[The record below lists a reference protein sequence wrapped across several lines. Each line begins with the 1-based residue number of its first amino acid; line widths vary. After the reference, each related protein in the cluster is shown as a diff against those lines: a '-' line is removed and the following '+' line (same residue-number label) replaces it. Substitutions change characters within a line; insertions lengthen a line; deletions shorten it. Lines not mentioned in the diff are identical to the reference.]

1 MVYFLSAEERRYIFR
16 GLLSRARG
24 VGVSSDWRGW
34 SWDRPPLA
42 SPYDDVFLSL
52 SEVASKYCST
62 GRDVYL
68 RRVERVRYFPNKRM
82 VRGQI
87 LHRVVESVI
96 TLGKRLLY
104 TNGIVSGT
112 FISSELG
119 SRADEEID
127 RIFRDLGEL
136 LKRAGYSEEEL
147 NVLRR
152 RAINLWLYET
162 NQISATVDSTLSRHP
177 HISLDSLV
185 NLAIP
190 VIVEQRLDGRFLGF
204 SGNLSADA
212 LSYAPVVLDLKTGE
226 FRSFQRLTTTGYAL
240 VLEALY
246 EAPID
251 IGVLVNLNF
260 DSRDFPVIHRRA
272 HIISEALRMEFIE
285 ERDRKMEI
293 VAEEVD
299 PGIAPDC
306 PQDCPFYNTCHG
318 E

>member
-1 MVYFLSAEERRYIFR
+1 MVYFLSGEERRYIFR
-16 GLLSRARG
+16 GLLSRARS

-52 SEVASKYCST
+52 SEVASRYCST
-62 GRDVYL
+62 GRDIYL
-68 RRVERVRYFPNKRM
+68 RRVEGVKYFPNKRM
-82 VRGQI
+82 VRGLV
-87 LHRVVESVI
+87 LHRVVEGVI
-96 TLGKRLLY
+96 TFGKQVLY
-104 TNGIVSGT
+104 TNGVVSGS

-119 SRADEEID
+119 SRASEEVD
-127 RIFRDLGEL
+127 RIFKDFGEL
-136 LKRAGYSEEEL
+136 FKRAGYTEEDVD
-147 NVLRR
+147 VLRR

-177 HISLDSLV
+177 YISLDSLV

-226 FRSFQRLTTTGYAL
+226 FRPFQRLTTTGYAL

-251 IGVLVNLNF
+251 VGVLVNLNF
-260 DSRDFPVIHRRA
+260 DARDFPIIHRRA
-272 HIISEALRMEFIE
+272 HIISEALRMELIE
-285 ERDRKMEI
+285 ERDKKMEI
-293 VAEEVD
+293 VAEEID

-306 PQDCPFYNTCHG
+306 PHDCPFYNTCHG